1 MSDITINI
9 TKMTQI
15 EPPPPIPPI
24 ELSKEHK
31 QFMKILTRYEVAIKN
46 KKRIIKR
53 LEDIIKQESLLEIKL
68 NDFYK
73 EK

>member
-31 QFMKILTRYEVAIKN
+31 QFMKILTRYEGT
-46 KKRIIKR
+46 IKR
-53 LEDIIKQESLLEIKL
+53 G
-68 NDFYK
+68 
-73 EK
+73 